1 MDKFNFFKAK
11 KTIPQQDIDVKSM
24 KVSITPSMTEEQPE
38 GEPIEKQGLIDF
50 NIKDVEPIKLTDKE
64 WKSLKTTL
72 INIAKR
78 APNLKNITDT

>member
-1 MDKFNFFKAK
+1 MNTLNFFNAK

-24 KVSITPSMTEEQPE
+24 KVSITPPTTEEQPE

>member
-1 MDKFNFFKAK
+1 MDRVNFFKAK

-24 KVSITPSMTEEQPE
+24 MISITPPITEEQPE
-38 GEPIEKQGLIDF
+38 GEPIEKQALVDF

>member
-11 KTIPQQDIDVKSM
+11 KTIPQQDIDVKGTM
-24 KVSITPSMTEEQPE
+24 VSITPSMTEEQPE
-38 GEPIEKQGLIDF
+38 GEPIEKQGLIDS